1 MSHKDNERYY
11 WFKLKESLLTSEK
24 VDFLMRQKDGANY
37 VVLYQCLC
45 LKLVNN
51 NGVLAVKLGDDIFV
65 PYTEEKIA
73 GETKGWF
80 SIDTIRV
87 ALSLYKRLGLVYI
100 QEDGYLRISDF
111 ENLIGSETG
120 AAARMRE
127 KRANIGRTNR
137 EQCSPEIR
145 DKRLENRYK
154 SKDIDRKKDLIEK
167 EEVSN
172 EEIDAML
179 DDFYGKEN
187 NNG

>member
-24 VDFLMRQKDGANY
+24 VDFLMRQKGGANY
-37 VVLYQCLC
+37 VVLYQCIC

-51 NGVLAVKLGDDIFV
+51 NGVFAVHLGDDIYV

-80 SIDTIRV
+80 SLDTIKV
-87 ALSLYKRLGLVYI
+87 ALDLYRRLGLVYF
-100 QEDGYLRISDF
+100 QEDGYLRITDF
-111 ENLIGSETG
+111 ESLIGSETG

-127 KRANIGRTNR
+127 KRANIGRTKS
-137 EQCSPEIR
+137 EQCSPDIR
-145 DKRLENRYK
+145 YKRLDTRYK
-154 SKDIDRKKDLIEK
+154 RKDIEKDIDKEN

-179 DDFYGKEN
+179 DELYGKEN